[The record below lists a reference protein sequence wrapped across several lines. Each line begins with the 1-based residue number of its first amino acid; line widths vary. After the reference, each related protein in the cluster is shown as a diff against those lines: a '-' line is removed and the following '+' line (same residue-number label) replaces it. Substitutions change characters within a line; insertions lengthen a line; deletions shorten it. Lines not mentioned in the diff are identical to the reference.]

1 VEPGPSGGGSS
12 RRTRT
17 KASPA
22 QSALFGPGGEARGT
36 GEVNPNAPLAARMRP
51 RSLDEFVGQEHL
63 VGPGRV
69 LRRAIEEDR
78 LVSMI
83 LWGPPGSGKTTLA
96 EVIGRQTQAY
106 MIALSGV
113 TAGVADLRRAAD
125 DARAHQRLGQRTILF
140 VDEIHRFN
148 KGQQDAVLPA
158 VESGLL
164 TLIGAT
170 TENPSFEV
178 NSALLSRSRVYRLE
192 PLTRDQVAAVI
203 QRALDDSERGLGM
216 FHVKLDDDAREF
228 LLDQAGGDAR
238 VALNTL
244 ELAAAGIST
253 DASADASADHH
264 IDLNTERHITRAAV
278 ADALQR
284 RALRFDRAGDQHYDL
299 ISALIKSIRGSD
311 PDAAVYWLV
320 RILEAGEDPLFVAR
334 RLVILASED
343 VGLADP
349 QALAIAVAAQQAT
362 HFVGMPEAHF
372 ALTEATLYLAN
383 APKSNSAK
391 TAYAAAAAEVMRSGD
406 LEVPLHLRNA
416 VTGLMKGMGYGAGYR
431 YAHDFPGHVVEQQHL
446 PDALAGRRFYEPS
459 DQGAEAHLG
468 ADRSN
473 PSPNSDDAV
482 DQDA

>member
-1 VEPGPSGGGSS
+1 
-12 RRTRT
+12 
-17 KASPA
+17 
-22 QSALFGPGGEARGT
+22 
-36 GEVNPNAPLAARMRP
+36 MRP

-96 EVIGRQTQAY
+96 DVVGRQTHAHV
-106 MIALSGV
+106 IALSGV
-113 TAGVADLRRAAD
+113 TAGVADLRRAAEE
-125 DARAHQRLGQRTILF
+125 ARERRRIGQRTILF

-148 KGQQDAVLPA
+148 KSQQDAVLPA

-192 PLTRDQVAAVI
+192 PLTRTQVATVVA
-203 QRALDDSERGLGM
+203 RALADAERGLGM
-216 FHVKLDDDAREF
+216 FHVKLDDDAQEF

-244 ELAAAGIST
+244 ELAAAGAT
-253 DASADASADHH
+253 PNVAG
-264 IDLNTERHITRAAV
+264 ERCVTRDAV

-311 PDAAVYWLV
+311 PDAAVYWLA

-349 QALAIAVAAQQAT
+349 HALPLAVAAQQAA
-362 HFVGMPEAHF
+362 HFVGMPEALF
-372 ALTEATLYLAN
+372 ALTEAALYLAN

-391 TAYAAAAAEVMRSGD
+391 TTYHAAVAEVMRSGD

-416 VTGLMKGMGYGAGYR
+416 PTGLMKSLGYGKGYQ
-431 YAHDFPGHVVEQQHL
+431 YAHDFPGHHVEQQHL
-446 PDALAGRRFYEPS
+446 PDALVGRRFYEPS
-459 DQGAEAHLG
+459 DQGAEAEVRQPH
-468 ADRSN
+468 DRNSSAGDY
-473 PSPNSDDAV
+473 PSEDA
-482 DQDA
+482 